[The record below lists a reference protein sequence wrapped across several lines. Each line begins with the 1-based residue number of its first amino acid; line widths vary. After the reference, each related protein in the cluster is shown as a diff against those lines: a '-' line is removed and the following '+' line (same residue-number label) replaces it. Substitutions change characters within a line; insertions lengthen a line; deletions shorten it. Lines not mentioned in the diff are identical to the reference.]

1 MKKTYYEILGVPRA
15 ATQEQIKRR
24 YRLLARK
31 YHPDVA
37 QDKAAAQAAF
47 IQISEAYK
55 TLINPDKRTIYD
67 VGLDEE
73 MFRVEPRRSSASD
86 ASYRTTA
93 QGTRA
98 RPSRTTAEVTAEARK
113 LVEEAQL
120 AFIQGQLITAETL
133 CKRARN
139 LDKRNVQAH
148 VILGDIYR
156 AQGQIDDAVA
166 MYTVAVQLDPG
177 NNQAMSKLGRLLRQQ
192 GKVNDL
198 VARHERKAA
207 LRIGLSLM
215 GWSMSAFMF
224 IMLSLSPGEPIPWLH
239 MNLYG
244 MVSTWSASLI
254 TVLLITGT
262 LTGFLLSVNESVDPL
277 DDELVFQGIRTMGAR
292 HSNLPLGL
300 ILVGFNSFNFY
311 SAVIMYTII
320 GLVQDSLS
328 KSVYKSFVATFV
340 LVVVATFVYTPGS
353 DQVLLFG
360 GNVAFLAVLFGWG
373 IGDMFRPGW

>member
-1 MKKTYYEILGVPRA
+1 MKRTYYEILGVPRTS
-15 ATQEQIKRR
+15 TQEQIKRR

-37 QDKAAAQAAF
+37 QDKAAAQVAF

-55 TLINPDKRTIYD
+55 TLSNPDKRTIYD
-67 VGLDEE
+67 VGRDAE
-73 MFRVEPRRSSASD
+73 MFRVEPRRSSTSNP
-86 ASYRTTA
+86 SYRTTA
-93 QGTRA
+93 PGTGA
-98 RPSRTTAEVTAEARK
+98 RPSRTTAEVTADARK
-113 LVEEAQL
+113 LVEEAQI
-120 AFIQGQLITAETL
+120 AFIQGQLRMAEAL

-139 LDKRNVQAH
+139 LDKRNPQAH

-156 AQGQIDDAVA
+156 TQGQIDDAVA

-177 NNQAMSKLGRLLRQQ
+177 NKQAMSKLGRLLRQQ

-198 VARHERKAA
+198 VVRHERKAA

-224 IMLSLSPGEPIPWLH
+224 IMLSMSPGEPIPWLH
-239 MNLYG
+239 TNLPLVG
-244 MVSTWSASLI
+244 TWSTSLI
-254 TVLLITGT
+254 TVLLITGA

-277 DDELVFQGIRTMGAR
+277 DDELVFQGVRTMGAR
-292 HSNLPLGL
+292 NSNLPLGL
-300 ILVGFNSFNFY
+300 ILVGFNLFNFY

-340 LVVVATFVYTPGS
+340 LVVVATFVYTPGAE
-353 DQVLLFG
+353 QVLLFG